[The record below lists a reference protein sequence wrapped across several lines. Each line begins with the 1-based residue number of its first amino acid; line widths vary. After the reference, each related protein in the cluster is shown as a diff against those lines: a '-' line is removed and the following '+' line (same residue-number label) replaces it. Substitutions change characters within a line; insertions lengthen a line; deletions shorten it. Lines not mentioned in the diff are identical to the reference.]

1 LYFQFQA
8 KERSRTE
15 QGEEKKVGRMLK
27 DMEDFLGAVP
37 QVLGD
42 GALKPAGDISVA
54 GRLDPAAKSNFKTL
68 LLKLQDSRS
77 ELAAIHSMNEEERE
91 RTMAKRALMKRTG
104 SVETEGGQDSP
115 RGRTPGES

>member
-1 LYFQFQA
+1 
-8 KERSRTE
+8 
-15 QGEEKKVGRMLK
+15 MLK

-54 GRLDPAAKSNFKTL
+54 GRLDSAAKSNFKTL

-91 RTMAKRALMKRTG
+91 RTMAKRALMKRKG
-104 SVETEGGQDSP
+104 LLRLKET
-115 RGRTPGES
+115 RTPHGVEHQMSLEFS